1 MNLVNDIEDRVTCD
15 GEAVVACSHGSNR
28 SFFMVNLYFQKRFD
42 LSYEEV
48 RQLMTAHRG
57 LKDGPLHHSTSAA
70 EPPEFLKR
78 KFTHSTRPSVPLSK
92 RYIHEARWNVPGLEY
107 SDLLAYMRVED
118 GDTSTDSSEEEEGEE
133 EEGGLEREPLAGAG
147 AGASAGAAGGMVAR
161 PAAATV
167 LAMVRKSTPAAP
179 PPVLTVHELCM
190 CDGCWTA
197 PGRVGVV
204 AQTCVAAQ
212 RRAQAAAAPAL
223 GTASAAAVSEPHPPS
238 LVSTSKFKQNR
249 NYVMKG
255 RFSGRRGSNRRGR
268 NLASRGRGG
277 RAGGRLQQLPDA
289 GGGGARG
296 GAAAFVQR
304 QATFDEDD
312 EDAGSMLG
320 GGGGARGREPAFVRR
335 QPTHDSARQAAEE
348 AHAAEEEAREAQATA
363 QTARPQAWEAEAA
376 PAAKKPKAK
385 KTLRVRLNGLWSLSV
400 RPPPPPLRARRSF
413 NVLIFENG
421 GPKRTANAVQIVVVP
436 RCVSVLFWYGR
447 GGGSSR
453 RGG

>member
-167 LAMVRKSTPAAP
+167 LVRTSTPAATP
-179 PPVLTVHELCM
+179 SVLTVHEPCM

-348 AHAAEEEAREAQATA
+348 AHEAEEEAREAQATA

-400 RPPPPPLRARRSF
+400 RPPP
-413 NVLIFENG
+413 
-421 GPKRTANAVQIVVVP
+421 
-436 RCVSVLFWYGR
+436 SVLAGVSMFLSLKTEDLNGLQML
-447 GGGSSR
+447 SKS
-453 RGG
+453 